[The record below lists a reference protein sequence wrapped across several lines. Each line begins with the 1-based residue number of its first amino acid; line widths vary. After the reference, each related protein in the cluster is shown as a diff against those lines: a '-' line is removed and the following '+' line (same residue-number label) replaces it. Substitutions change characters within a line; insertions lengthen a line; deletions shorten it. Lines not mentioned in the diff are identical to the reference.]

1 MYDKFSELNLEHND
15 KIIIL
20 SNGEF
25 YYVFNENAYIVHY
38 FFKYKILQTR
48 KYNYISFPKRSL
60 RKVLKILNSYCIGY
74 VLFDGTIID
83 ISYGDS
89 LVYQDIL
96 LKYLDNKYKQDLIDN
111 ICNILNNKSIDELR
125 DIYNDIN

>member
-1 MYDKFSELNLEHND
+1 M
-15 KIIIL
+15 
-20 SNGEF
+20 F
-25 YYVFNENAYIVHY
+25 YF
-38 FFKYKILQTR
+38 
-48 KYNYISFPKRSL
+48 
-60 RKVLKILNSYCIGY
+60 
-74 VLFDGTIID
+74 
-83 ISYGDS
+83 SYGDS